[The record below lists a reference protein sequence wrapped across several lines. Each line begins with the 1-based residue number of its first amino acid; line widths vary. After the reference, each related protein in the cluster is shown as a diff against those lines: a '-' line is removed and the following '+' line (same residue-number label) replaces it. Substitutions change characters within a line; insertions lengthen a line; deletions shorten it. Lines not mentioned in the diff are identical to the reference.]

1 MQIPIITNESL
12 AQMTLMQLT
21 AYVLRLLSEALPH
34 VENIET
40 AETNAKASAEA
51 AAATVNGF
59 DTHVAEKIA
68 TVDPLL
74 QAAVDR
80 AVTMGVAKADVQIT
94 AAAESASVAAVTVVD
109 NAVENGLD
117 RINAA
122 IETVLTTEV

>member
-40 AETNAKASAEA
+40 AETNAKASADAASNSAAEA
-51 AAATVNGF
+51 VGSESTVE
-59 DTHVAEKIA
+59 T
-68 TVDPLL
+68 
-74 QAAVDR
+74 AVFVGVTRIND
-80 AVTMGVAKADVQIT
+80 AVTTGETTINN
-94 AAAESASVAAVTVVD
+94 AVTTG
-109 NAVENGLD
+109 ET

-122 IETVLTTEV
+122 VTTVLNTEV

>member
-21 AYVLRLLSEALPH
+21 AYVLRMLSEALPH

-51 AAATVNGF
+51 AAATANGF
-59 DTHVAEKIA
+59 DAHVTEKTTAFDAHVIEKA
-68 TVDPLL
+68 TAFYD
-74 QAAVDR
+74 QVDR
-80 AVTMGVAKADVQIT
+80 KTREFNTKVAKAKEQI
-94 AAAESASVAAVTVVD
+94 D
-109 NAVENGLD
+109 NAVISGLD